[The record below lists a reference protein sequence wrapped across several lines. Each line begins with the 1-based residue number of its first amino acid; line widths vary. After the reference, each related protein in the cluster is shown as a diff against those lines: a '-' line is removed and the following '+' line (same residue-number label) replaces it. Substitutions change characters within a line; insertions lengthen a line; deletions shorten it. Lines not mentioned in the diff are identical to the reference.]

1 MNTAVKNLFL
11 YIFIV
16 TAFFLFQTAPVEL
29 IAWVKRHDLIV
40 WTVCIIAWLGYS
52 IGDRHNN

>member
-1 MNTAVKNLFL
+1 MRTTVKNLFL

-29 IAWVKRHDLIV
+29 IAWVERHHLIV
-40 WTVCIIAWLGYS
+40 WVVCIMAWFGYS
-52 IGDRHNN
+52 FWDQYNN